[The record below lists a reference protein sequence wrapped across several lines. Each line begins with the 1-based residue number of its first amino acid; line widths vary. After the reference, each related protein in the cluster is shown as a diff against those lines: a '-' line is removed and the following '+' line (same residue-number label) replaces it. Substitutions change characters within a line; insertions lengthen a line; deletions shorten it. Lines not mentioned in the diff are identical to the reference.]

1 MSPRT
6 MQRLLTEKRVLVLC
20 GAGGVGKTT
29 TAAALG
35 VAAARAGR
43 RVLVLTIDPARRLAE
58 VMDLP
63 ENGAEPTAVPTEHL
77 FPDGPPGPG
86 RLDVWMLEPGL
97 VFERMIHRLAPS
109 PEAARAI
116 IDHRFYRF
124 LSELVAGVQEYAAT
138 EALDGFL
145 HDARYELIVLDTPPS
160 RHALDFLDAPG
171 RLSRFLDERIVSLFG
186 PQEDRPGIGLW
197 KGAQALVGRVLDGVF
212 GAGFTGEMR
221 TFVGAFGGLFAG
233 IRLHTERLH
242 ARLASTEAA
251 FLLVTSPESAAL
263 REAAFFRDTLGERG
277 LPFAGYVLN
286 RSWARDDALAHP
298 GALMEHAGD
307 DAHAEHGV
315 AALCRLAA
323 AERARAESHRAL
335 LTRLAEQLPT
345 GAIAVAAPD
354 AGAEL
359 EEFSGLVRLGDALAV
374 G

>member
-1 MSPRT
+1 
-6 MQRLLTEKRVLVLC
+6 LLLDKRVLVLC

-58 VMDLP
+58 AMGLP
-63 ENGAEPTAVPTEHL
+63 ENGPEPTPVPAERL
-77 FPDGPPGPG
+77 FADGPSGPG
-86 RLDVWMLEPGL
+86 QLDVWMLEPGI
-97 VFERMIHRLAPS
+97 VFERMIHRLAPT

-116 IDHRFYRF
+116 IGHRIYGS
-124 LSELVAGVQEYAAT
+124 LSEMVAGMQEYAAA
-138 EALDGFL
+138 EALDDYL
-145 HDARYELIVLDTPPS
+145 TRDRYELIVLDTPPS

-186 PQEDRPGIGLW
+186 PEESSRRGRLW

-212 GAGFTGEMR
+212 GAGFVGEMR
-221 TFVGAFGGLFAG
+221 GFVGAFGGLFAG
-233 IRLHTERLH
+233 IRLHTERLR
-242 ARLASTEAA
+242 ARLASPDAA

-263 REAAFFRDTLGERG
+263 HEAAFFRDTLMERG

-286 RSWARDDALAHP
+286 RSWARDGALASP
-298 GALMEHAGD
+298 EALLEHVGD
-307 DAHAEHGV
+307 DTHAEHGV
-315 AALCRLAA
+315 AALSRLAA
-323 AERARAESHRAL
+323 TEEARAESHRAL
-335 LTRLAEQLPT
+335 LARLSEQLPT

-359 EEFSGLVRLGDALAV
+359 EEFSGLVRLGNALAV